1 MSPSSSNKK
10 MVQLVNIFSKSEMSL
25 IAVVMEYF
33 MKRSLEYQPES
44 LYYDVST
51 SIRAA
56 HVTMH
61 SETRS
66 NPSLYLHRDP
76 FMIPWLEKLIQASKR
91 TFLINNSPFET
102 VDAGCWNGFCHN
114 TRRKTLVE

>member
-33 MKRSLEYQPES
+33 IKSGLEYQPES

-51 SIRAA
+51 SIGGFNM
-56 HVTMH
+56 V
-61 SETRS
+61 SQ
-66 NPSLYLHRDP
+66 L
-76 FMIPWLEKLIQASKR
+76 KR
-91 TFLINNSPFET
+91 KFVNFQ
-102 VDAGCWNGFCHN
+102 
-114 TRRKTLVE
+114 